1 NAIAGKSNG
10 EYIVR
15 SWHDYIGNEGIRRP
29 PPWPKWVLPINTK
42 LIEKILN
49 RRMIGKLRPR
59 DSYNFPDLYANFD
72 FPLCIA
78 PEVNLPCCRLLSF
91 WKKHSD
97 DVCEAAQWIVP
108 NPCLECG
115 EGGWVKTDRNACE
128 RIWLIIEFD
137 KYSFEEQ
144 TKLLFWLERAHA
156 EWDLSMIVYS
166 GGKSLHGWFSCVG
179 MAEHREIVRFFKIA
193 TSLGCDKM
201 MRSSVQYTRF
211 PLGINSKTK
220 RLQEIRHLNEE
231 ALEVHKANLIERMK
245 Y

>member
-1 NAIAGKSNG
+1 MPNIVVPYAGNGLHEFILKHTRREILSGKSEDDVKERTRQLCCDKGRPHSVLEKEISDAVDGAVKWAAEHPNAIAGKSNG

-29 PPWPKWVLPINTK
+29 PAWPKWVLPINTK

-128 RIWLIIEFD
+128 RIWL
-137 KYSFEEQ
+137 
-144 TKLLFWLERAHA
+144 
-156 EWDLSMIVYS
+156 
-166 GGKSLHGWFSCVG
+166 
-179 MAEHREIVRFFKIA
+179 
-193 TSLGCDKM
+193 
-201 MRSSVQYTRF
+201 
-211 PLGINSKTK
+211 
-220 RLQEIRHLNEE
+220 
-231 ALEVHKANLIERMK
+231 
-245 Y
+245 